1 MRKLATTEGFN
12 AILLFVAE
20 LNGYKS
26 GNVIDKQNYG
36 FKCYL
41 EETIPHEPHEA
52 IWAKRAY
59 KELAGFQ
66 ISQLEGTNYYWSMP
80 IELDVGAS
88 MLQIMGALL
97 GDEGLLRI
105 TNVISDST
113 LNDPW
118 GQIENVSR
126 TPTKDVVMR
135 WGYGSSQSATRILD
149 AKKRKYTAE
158 DVLALD
164 KGLKTGPYAVLN
176 AFKNFLISNCSL
188 SETIYPVVWNDQL
201 EVPCNRH
208 HTKGDKPIIY
218 SMLNNKGKLQRLIHW
233 KTVKEADVKSFR
245 RWVVTGLI
253 HGIDSQIVNAIM
265 AQMDWAIDIHDAV
278 ICNPEDATK
287 VRKLYAEQLEA
298 VYTNRQSIL
307 NNYFASIG
315 IKSTNKTKL
324 EWAKLKSM
332 ITPIEGEFKCSMWAM
347 K

>member
-26 GNVIDKQNYG
+26 GNVVDKQNYG

-80 IELDVGAS
+80 LELDVGAS

-97 GDEGLLRI
+97 GDRNLLEM
-105 TNVISDST
+105 TNAIST
-113 LNDPW
+113 GILNDPW
-118 GQIENVSR
+118 GQVNEVPR
-126 TPTKDVVMR
+126 KKTKAVLMR
-135 WGYGSSQSATRILD
+135 QLYGSSQSAPKILD
-149 AKKRKYTAE
+149 SEKLEYSAE
-158 DVLALD
+158 EIIRLE
-164 KGLKTGPYAVLN
+164 KGLHSNGYGVAN
-176 AFKNFLISNCSL
+176 AFKNFLISNCNL
-188 SETIYPVVWNDQL
+188 SETIYPVVWNDKL

-253 HGIDSQIVNAIM
+253 HGIDSQIVNAVM

-298 VYTNRQSIL
+298 IYNNRQSIL

-315 IKSTNKTKL
+315 IKSTTKTKL